1 MIIFNC
7 EQQSEAWHQARL
19 GRVTGTRFKNLMSK
33 ENTASYQD
41 LITDIAC
48 EIITGR
54 AEETYSNAAMERG
67 IELEPVAR
75 KEYESIFGVEVK
87 QVGFVTPDE
96 DHPYHDWIGIS
107 PDGMADEGMIE
118 IKCPNQS
125 THFEYIEANKLPAE
139 YRYQVQ
145 GQLFVTG
152 LKYCD
157 FMSFAEGMK
166 PFIIRVF
173 PDTELFKEFDL
184 KLSILI
190 TKVKEKSLT
199 SRGIREKRSIPLS
212 DREIF

>member
-19 GRVTGTRFKNLMSK
+19 GRVTGTKFKNLMSK
-33 ENTASYQD
+33 ANTASYQN

-54 AEETYSNAAMERG
+54 AEETFSNAAMERG
-67 IELEPVAR
+67 IEMEPVAR
-75 KEYESIFGVEVK
+75 TEYESIFGVEVK
-87 QVGFVTPDE
+87 QVGFIIPDE

-107 PDGMADEGMIE
+107 PDGLVDEGMIE

-125 THFEYIEANKLPAE
+125 THFEYIEDNKLPAE

-166 PFIIRVF
+166 PFIIRVY
-173 PDTELFKEFDL
+173 PDLELFKEFDM

-190 TKVKEKSLT
+190 TKVKEK
-199 SRGIREKRSIPLS
+199 IEKYNQYDALL
-212 DREIF
+212 